1 MSDTHRLRIRLKT
14 HNYNTVMAEAERR
27 GAEPSQVIDDYIE
40 ATRLP
45 HLTGPQIYGSVLD
58 MKTLLHRIL
67 AKARVNGIDLD
78 RMGLPIAALD
88 AKLTMLH
95 RQLLETNGVD
105 LSGLPKGIPV
115 EPMTLEQELRLEL
128 ELEQEQG
135 DDLDQGDAR

>member
-27 GAEPSQVIDDYIE
+27 GTEPSQVIDDYIE
-40 ATRLP
+40 AIRLP
-45 HLTGPQIYGSVLD
+45 HLTGPQVYGSVLD

-78 RMGLPIAALD
+78 GLGLPIAALD
-88 AKLTMLH
+88 AKLTVLH
-95 RQLLETNGVD
+95 RQLLEMNGVD

-128 ELEQEQG
+128 EQERG
-135 DDLDQGDAR
+135 DDLGQDDAR